1 MLKDVKGPYKK
12 NPNTKKDA
20 SLISEISTKEVRESN
35 FATLP
40 FERVLLDLLDY
51 FQQISQVQIV
61 DSFNPDNITAAVNG
75 EHIGTIVHR

>member
-1 MLKDVKGPYKK
+1 MVKDIKGLYKE

-40 FERVLLDLLDY
+40 LERVLLDLLDY

-61 DSFNPDNITAAVNG
+61 DGFNPDNITAAVNG

>member
-1 MLKDVKGPYKK
+1 MVKDIKGLYKE

-40 FERVLLDLLDY
+40 LERVLLDLLDY

-61 DSFNPDNITAAVNG
+61 DSFNPNNITAAVNG

>member
-1 MLKDVKGPYKK
+1 M
-12 NPNTKKDA
+12 
-20 SLISEISTKEVRESN
+20 ISEISTKEVRESN

-61 DSFNPDNITAAVNG
+61 DSFNPDNITTAVNG

>member
-1 MLKDVKGPYKK
+1 MVKDIKGLYKE

-61 DSFNPDNITAAVNG
+61 DGFNPDNITAAVNG